1 MMYINR
7 YYLDRYGMLVKI
19 FSITFNSAL
28 GGFDDTEL
36 REFLKDKDVISIQD
50 HFFMKNEVPYLTL
63 VIKYFPFRQ
72 ELDANLAPKGK
83 RDEAWRETLSESDM
97 GIFNLL
103 REWRAKRSKEEGVPP
118 YILFTNKQL
127 AELIKE
133 NPTSP
138 AHLERVDG
146 IGKNRVEKYG
156 RDVLNILS
164 SKAKSPDG
172 NDSGQGAATDA
183 Q

>member
-1 MMYINR
+1 
-7 YYLDRYGMLVKI
+7 MLVKI
-19 FSITFNSAL
+19 FSIIFNSAL

-50 HFFMKNEVPYLTL
+50 HFFMKNEVPYLAL

-72 ELDANLAPKGK
+72 ELDANLAPQGK
-83 RDEAWRETLSESDM
+83 RDEAWRETLSE
-97 GIFNLL
+97 
-103 REWRAKRSKEEGVPP
+103 RSKEEGVPP

-127 AELIKE
+127 AQLIKE

-156 RDVLNILS
+156 RDVLNILA

-172 NDSGQGAATDA
+172 TDSAQGAPTDA